1 MRSITTWSRL
11 EPRSSATPPTPGPGL
26 AARVYDP
33 AWMLARQWQLG
44 ELQGEDAGSPASA
57 RIHASVSRLTR
68 YRPGADPS
76 ADAVELAPG
85 ALLEAVVESEPDH
98 PEGALW
104 AAEAG
109 AHFLALLRA
118 GGAPAAVRDA
128 FVAEYRLADPAAT
141 SDSSQRAV
149 SALLRRG
156 GSLDG
161 RALLAAVRAAGAP
174 GTLPARPPVAA
185 GQREAVRVALAR
197 WLAWYPAAA
206 ASAWQPERMEYRFAA
221 AGPAP
226 AGGGGELALEAPEY
240 QGGRLDWHDLRVSEQ
255 SLGAAGDAE
264 PERIVR
270 TILATP
276 VSYPGMPANRWW
288 EFEDAR
294 VWFGAIEA
302 EAGDVARML
311 LVEFATVYGNDWFLA
326 PLELDA
332 GALAH
337 VEAVVVQDTFG
348 QATMVRPTERARAG
362 QGETPWRVFR
372 VSGAE
377 PELLVVPS
385 VATGGLEGAPL
396 EDVLLVRDEM
406 ANLGWAIERRVV
418 GASGATVDRYERSRA
433 SRASRAA
440 ELPPDGPSL
449 PRYRLASD
457 VPEHWIPLVA
467 ESDGLR
473 SIRLTRGAIATGD
486 GSTFPPLGRL
496 LEPHRE
502 LSLFEE
508 EVPRSGLAL
517 TRSWQLA
524 RGPDGTVQAWIG
536 RRKRPAPISGER
548 ASGLAF
554 DGLVPPAA

>member
-1 MRSITTWSRL
+1 MTRSITTWNRL
-11 EPRSSATPPTPGPGL
+11 EPRSSATPPTLGPGL
-26 AARVYDP
+26 EARVYDP

-44 ELQGEDAGSPASA
+44 ELHGEDTGSPAAA
-57 RIHASVSRLTR
+57 RIHATVSRLTR

-85 ALLEAVVESEPDH
+85 ALLEAHVEAEPED
-98 PEGALW
+98 PEGARW

-109 AHFLALLRA
+109 AHFLGLLRA
-118 GGAPAAVRDA
+118 VGAPATIRDA
-128 FVAEYRLADPAAT
+128 FIAEYRLPDPAPA
-141 SDSSQRAV
+141 DAAQRARL
-149 SALLRRG
+149 ALLRRG

-161 RALLAAVRAAGAP
+161 RALLAAARAAGAP
-174 GTLPARPPVAA
+174 GALPRRPAVAPA
-185 GQREAVRVALAR
+185 QRAVVSGALGR

-206 ASAWQPERMEYRFAA
+206 PGAWERERMEYRFVA

-226 AGGGGELALEAPEY
+226 GSGGELAFEAPEY
-240 QGGRLDWHDLRVSEQ
+240 QGGRLDWHDLRVTEQ
-255 SLGAAGDAE
+255 SLGAADDAV
-264 PERIVR
+264 PEQIVQAV
-270 TILATP
+270 LPTP

-294 VWFGAIEA
+294 VWFGAVEA
-302 EAGDVARML
+302 EAGDIARML

-332 GALAH
+332 GAVAR
-337 VEAVVVQDTFG
+337 VEGVVVQDTFG
-348 QATMVRPTERARAG
+348 QATLVAPTERARAA
-362 QGETPWRVFR
+362 QGPTPWRMFR

-385 VATGGLEGAPL
+385 VAAGGLEGAPL
-396 EDVLLVRDEM
+396 EEVLLVRDET
-406 ANLGWAIERRVV
+406 ANLAWALERRVV
-418 GASGATVDRYERSRA
+418 GAAGVSTERYEDGRA
-433 SRASRAA
+433 RRAA
-440 ELPPDGPSL
+440 EPPPQDDP
-449 PRYRLASD
+449 PMPAYRLAGD

-467 ESDGLR
+467 QSEGLR
-473 SIRLTRGAIATGD
+473 SIRLQRGTIVTGD

-496 LEPHRE
+496 LEPGRE

-524 RGPDGTVQAWIG
+524 RSPDGATSTWIG

-548 ASGLAF
+548 ASGLSF
-554 DGLVPPAA
+554 DGLVAPPP

>member
-11 EPRSSATPPTPGPGL
+11 EPRSSATPPTPGTGL

-57 RIHASVSRLTR
+57 RIHASTSRLTR
-68 YRPGADPS
+68 YRPGADS
-76 ADAVELAPG
+76 GADAVELAPG
-85 ALLEAVVESEPDH
+85 AALEAQVEAEPGD
-98 PEGALW
+98 PEGARW

-118 GGAPAAVRDA
+118 GGAPATVRDA
-128 FVAEYRLADPAAT
+128 FAGEYRLPDPAQA
-141 SDSSQRAV
+141 SDPSQRAAL
-149 SALLRRG
+149 ALLRRG
-156 GSLDG
+156 RSLDG
-161 RALLAAVRAAGAP
+161 RALIVAARAAGAP
-174 GTLPARPPVAA
+174 ATLPARPAIAP
-185 GQREAVRVALAR
+185 GQHAVVRAALAR
-197 WLAWYPAAA
+197 WLTWHPAAA
-206 ASAWQPERMEYRFAA
+206 PSAWQPERMEYRFAA

-226 AGGGGELALEAPEY
+226 DGSGELALEAPEY
-240 QGGRLDWHDLRVSEQ
+240 QGGRLDWHDLRVAEQ
-255 SLGAAGDAE
+255 GLGAAADAE
-264 PERIVR
+264 PERIMR
-270 TILATP
+270 TVLPTP

-337 VEAVVVQDTFG
+337 VEAVVVRDTFG
-348 QATMVRPTERARAG
+348 QATLVRPTERARAG
-362 QGETPWRVFR
+362 LGQTPWRMFR

-385 VATGGLEGAPL
+385 VVTGGLEGAPL

-418 GASGATVDRYERSRA
+418 GVSGAAVDRYERSRA
-433 SRASRAA
+433 RRPA
-440 ELPPDGPSL
+440 EPPPGGPPLPS
-449 PRYRLASD
+449 YRLASD

-467 ESDGLR
+467 ASDGLR
-473 SIRLTRGAIATGD
+473 SIRLTRGTIATGD
-486 GSTFPPLGRL
+486 GRTFPPLGRL
-496 LEPHRE
+496 LEPERE

-517 TRSWQLA
+517 TRSWQVVRDPGGA
-524 RGPDGTVQAWIG
+524 TQAWIG

-548 ASGLAF
+548 MSGLAF
-554 DGLVPPAA
+554 DGLTPPPA

>member
-1 MRSITTWSRL
+1 MTRSITTWNRL

-44 ELQGEDAGSPASA
+44 ELTGEDAGSPAAA
-57 RIHASVSRLTR
+57 RVLAAVSRLTR
-68 YRPGADPS
+68 YRPGVEPA

-85 ALLEAVVESEPDH
+85 ALLEALVEAEPEE
-98 PEGALW
+98 PEGARW

-118 GGAPAAVRDA
+118 GGASAAVRDA
-128 FVAEYRLADPAAT
+128 FADAYPLPAPAPAEPA
-141 SDSSQRAV
+141 QRAAL
-149 SALLRRG
+149 ALLRRG
-156 GSLDG
+156 ASLDG
-161 RALLAAVRAAGAP
+161 RALLAAARAAGPP
-174 GTLPARPPVAA
+174 GALPARPSVDQPQRAIVRAA
-185 GQREAVRVALAR
+185 LVR

-206 ASAWQPERMEYRFAA
+206 ASAWQRERMEYSFVA

-226 AGGGGELALEAPEY
+226 AGGGELALEAPEY
-240 QGGRLDWHDLRVSEQ
+240 HGGRLDWHDLRVTEQ
-255 SLGAAGDAE
+255 SLGAGDDAE
-264 PERIVR
+264 PERIVQ
-270 TILATP
+270 TVLPTP

-294 VWFGAIEA
+294 VWFGAVEA
-302 EAGDVARML
+302 EAGDIARML

-326 PLELDA
+326 PLELEA

-337 VEAVVVQDTFG
+337 VDAVVVQDTFG
-348 QATMVRPTERARAG
+348 DATLVAPTERARAA
-362 QGETPWRVFR
+362 QGATPWRMFR

-385 VATGGLEGAPL
+385 VTAGDLAGAPL
-396 EDVLLVRDEM
+396 EEVLLVRDET
-406 ANLGWAIERRVV
+406 ANLAWAIERRVV
-418 GASGATVDRYERSRA
+418 GASGASVDRYERSRA
-433 SRASRAA
+433 RRAA
-440 ELPPDGPSL
+440 VPPPLDGP
-449 PRYRLASD
+449 PVPAYRLASE

-473 SIRLTRGAIATGD
+473 SIRLRRATIVTGA

-496 LEPHRE
+496 LEPSRE

-508 EVPRSGLAL
+508 EVPRSGLTL

-524 RGPDGTVQAWIG
+524 RAPDGATQAWIG
-536 RRKRPAPISGER
+536 RRKRPAPVSGER
-548 ASGLAF
+548 ASGLSF
-554 DGLVPPAA
+554 DGLVPPPD